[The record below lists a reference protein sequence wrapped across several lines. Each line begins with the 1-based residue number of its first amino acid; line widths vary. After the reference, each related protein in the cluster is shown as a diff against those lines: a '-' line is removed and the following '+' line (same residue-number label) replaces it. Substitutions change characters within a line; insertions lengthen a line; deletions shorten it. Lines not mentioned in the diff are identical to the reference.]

1 MLEQNDV
8 LMFFAIDYVTKCLFI
23 GGRCGILPKLSGSG
37 LPLIIDFF
45 FFLNSKWGRCTMHFV
60 ADWILVFKR
69 PANIHDIHHL

>member
-37 LPLIIDFF
+37 LPLIMDFF
-45 FFLNSKWGRCTMHFV
+45 FF
-60 ADWILVFKR
+60 
-69 PANIHDIHHL
+69 